1 MNKLSLRLLLMTL
14 SLLAAA
20 PALVAGADK
29 KDDVKGI
36 KKCRDAAGK
45 WHYGDDADEACAQ
58 SQVTVMSNQGLAKKE
73 IAAPL
78 TAEQLKQREQQETD
92 SQRAQERVR
101 QDQLLLS
108 TYANEE
114 DITYIRDRK
123 IAQIDS
129 VIRASTDTLNPLR
142 KTLARLEAQ
151 ADAEQKAGAVSNQT
165 TKALEQTRR
174 QIAKHEG
181 VIAQKEEE
189 KQQLRTR
196 ADQELTRYRALKAQ
210 AAQAP
215 TTASKH

>member
-1 MNKLSLRLLLMTL
+1 MNPISFRLLLMTL
-14 SLLAAA
+14 ALAAA
-20 PALVAGADK
+20 VPALGADN
-29 KDDVKGI
+29 KDDLKGI

-45 WHYGDDADEACAQ
+45 WHYGDNADEACAQ
-58 SQVTVMSNQGLAKKE
+58 SKVTVMTNQGVAKKE

-78 TAEQLKQREQQETD
+78 TTEQLKQREQLETD
-92 SQRAQERVR
+92 SQRAQERAR

-123 IAQIDS
+123 LAQVDS
-129 VIRASTDTLNPLR
+129 VIRASTDTLSPLR

-151 ADAEQKAGAVSNQT
+151 ADAEQKTGAVSDQT

-181 VIAQKEEE
+181 VIAQKHEE
-189 KQQLRTR
+189 QQQIR
-196 ADQELTRYRALKAQ
+196 ARAAEDLAHYRALKAQ
-210 AAQAP
+210 AAKP
-215 TTASKH
+215 TNESKR